1 MRYDQRMDDWS
12 SAPVKINGP
21 HATTRSG
28 LITFARIFV
37 HDNRLFI
44 AEGKQRGAVVA
55 SVTEYP
61 MPEGE
66 PTRDPRRSRAASWGP
81 WKWDNCGCGNS
92 WGRHSIESLV
102 AQATLLEPV
111 VPEDTEPDIPVDNPA
126 PDSANVQVS
135 EGVEVDNEADNTGVR
150 VAG

>member
-1 MRYDQRMDDWS
+1 MLIPQAGVLRYDQRMVNLD

-55 SVTEYP
+55 SVIEYP

-102 AQATLLEPV
+102 AQAAPLEAASEDEPEESVTDPGESEDLADLDPV
-111 VPEDTEPDIPVDNPA
+111 SV
-126 PDSANVQVS
+126 
-135 EGVEVDNEADNTGVR
+135 EG
-150 VAG
+150 